1 MRVLC
6 LTFGDHTQGSTFYR
20 IYQYIAPLAAQGIHL
35 EPILARQFDRWQDI
49 PDYDVVLLQKT
60 LLPSGKLRKLRR
72 LSRRLVYD
80 VDDAIWHPHGKRHFF
95 LTNLR
100 QHLRLKTIVR
110 AADLCLAANDVLAAH
125 LRSFSTRVL
134 TLPMALDE
142 QKWKWRDPTPKP
154 GKLRVGWSG
163 HPVNFRY
170 LQEIEPALLE
180 IQKQFAEVE
189 FAVFS
194 GEQPRFQSLKF
205 SHVPFVPGTE
215 PEVLRTFDIGL
226 LPLPDDPFSQGK
238 SPIKGLQYLAS
249 GAAVALSPVGA
260 AAEMFT
266 DGATGLFARNQDG
279 WVTALQKLI
288 NEGKLRQELAR
299 QGRRTLEER
308 FSLAANAP
316 QFAAALTGNQG
327 GGHGGS

>member
-20 IYQYIAPLAAQGIHL
+20 IHQYIAPLSAQGIHL
-35 EPILARQFDRWQDI
+35 EPVLARQFERWQDV
-49 PDYDVVLLQKT
+49 PNYDAVLLQKT
-60 LLPSGKLRKLRR
+60 LLPAGRLRKLRR
-72 LSRRLVYD
+72 LSRRLIYD

-100 QHLRLKTIVR
+100 KNLRLRTIVR
-110 AADLCLAANDVLAAH
+110 AADLCTAANNVLAAH
-125 LRSFSTRVL
+125 LRSFRTRVL
-134 TLPMALDE
+134 TLLMALDE
-142 QKWKWRDPTPKP
+142 QKWKWRDPAPKP
-154 GKLRVGWSG
+154 GKLCIGWSG

-180 IQKQFAEVE
+180 IQRRFPDVE
-189 FAVFS
+189 LAVFS
-194 GEQPRFQSLKF
+194 GDEPRFQSLKF
-205 SHVPFVPGTE
+205 THVPFVPGTE

-226 LPLPDDPFSQGK
+226 LPLPDDLFSQGK

-249 GAAVALSPVGA
+249 GAAVVLSPVGA
-260 AAEMFT
+260 AAEMFP
-266 DGATGLFARNQDG
+266 DGATGLFARNHDG

-288 NEGKLRQELAR
+288 NDGKLRQELAR
-299 QGRRTLEER
+299 QGRRTFEER

-327 GGHGGS
+327 GGHAGS